1 MIRLTS
7 KTSSEIC
14 WVEGSS
20 ELLVLREGKTG
31 LKTSPD
37 PESIKIYSWWP
48 QTRCHSLFFPMIWFS
63 RTRIRVGTSEKRW
76 EPGWRNKNS
85 FLTEGIFLTA
95 AHAGGQER
103 RWGLSSYENTEV
115 LGHCSW
121 LDINYWLYVYHM
133 HTVPT
138 VARRGWWI
146 PRSWNYR
153 QLWTTICILGTEP
166 GSSEKPVHALNPG
179 VICSITPSLLSMT
192 NFIPGEDDGAS
203 VCSARLQCV
212 TLQ

>member
-14 WVEGSS
+14 WVERSS

-85 FLTEGIFLTA
+85 FLTEGNFLTA

-121 LDINYWLYVYHM
+121 LDFMYTTCIQSPQWPEEGDGSPEAGITGSYEPPYAYWELNQDPLKNQYM
-133 HTVPT
+133 LLTPESS
-138 VARRGWWI
+138 AASL
-146 PRSWNYR
+146 PRCFQW
-153 QLWTTICILGTEP
+153 LI
-166 GSSEKPVHALNPG
+166 SSQGKMMEHQCAVQ
-179 VICSITPSLLSMT
+179 
-192 NFIPGEDDGAS
+192 DYS
-203 VCSARLQCV
+203 VWPFNKII
-212 TLQ
+212 